1 MPNPAEAVL
10 PESTLWE
17 RIHVALQTS
26 PYFDEEQVQFAT
38 RRGEVTL
45 HGSVASFFHKQM
57 AQEAI
62 LRLDGVERVDNL
74 LEVNWRASGGPRP
87 ATPRHARFC

>member
-17 RIHVALQTS
+17 RIHVALQTI

-57 AQEAI
+57 AQEA
-62 LRLDGVERVDNL
+62 LRDLDGIDEIYNE
-74 LEVNWRASGGPRP
+74 LEVMAAG
-87 ATPRHARFC
+87 